1 MSSKIDE
8 SKKQFVPKIVEKRW
22 NHSLEQ
28 DIFSSWQN
36 ENLYKFNARSEKPFV
51 IDTPPPYP
59 SGTWHIGAVAQY
71 SQIDMIARTSR
82 MFGKQVLFPI
92 GIDRNGLPVEIY
104 TENLYK
110 ISMRET
116 PREQFIE
123 LCKQALDDLESKML
137 ETMKRIGLSV
147 DYESKYRTDEENY
160 RKLTQASFIELWKKG
175 LIYEASRPNN
185 YCHECGTTI
194 ADAEVEYKD
203 IQTRLVFVPFKVKE
217 TGENIVIATTRPEL
231 ICSCQLVIV
240 NPSDTRYSLLH
251 GKHAILPIYGR
262 EVEIKPHPSA
272 KLEFGSGAVMIC
284 SYGDYTDVL
293 IFRELGLAEIIATG
307 QDGRLT
313 KEAGPYQGMRI
324 SEARTRIIQDL
335 KDQGLQLR
343 TSSINHRT
351 PVCSRSGTPIEIIP
365 MKEYYLKQID
375 FLPKLKEL
383 ATKIIFHP
391 DSNRQILLDW
401 LNSIAID
408 WPISRRRV
416 YATEIPVWYCANCGH
431 KILPNGG
438 EYYRPWKN
446 PAPVSHCPS
455 CSSTELEGD
464 VRTFD
469 TWMDSSISSL
479 FITRYKQDENF
490 HKRTYPV
497 TIRPQGKDI
506 VRTWLHYSILRCYQL
521 TARSPFR
528 HAWVGGLGMD
538 EQGQAM
544 HKSKGNVVDPAPI
557 LDKFGADSFRFWCA
571 SEATHGSDFR
581 CSELRIAGA
590 HKFLTKLWNLSR
602 FISSFPR
609 TKTSPLKLMASDKW
623 ILSELAKLTERSRDG
638 YADFNFFVPAIA
650 IRDFVW
656 ETFAS
661 HYLEMVKPRA
671 YGQGFT
677 KAQQKAAWFTLHTV
691 LENTLLLLAP
701 IIPFMSDHVWRQ
713 LYSKHS
719 IHIEKF
725 SKPEWSKAH
734 SRYTEQLLTF
744 NREVWKIKEEKKLAL
759 RDSLEMNIPKQLNP
773 FRADLVKMHSLI
785 TKT

>member
-1 MSSKIDE
+1 MSSKE
-8 SKKQFVPKIVEKRW
+8 NENRRKFEPKIKEKRW
-22 NHSLEQ
+22 NHQFEH
-28 DIFSSWQN
+28 DIFESWQKAR
-36 ENLYKFNARSEKPFV
+36 LYGLKLNKGKRPFV

-82 MFGKQVLFPI
+82 MLGAQVLFPI

-104 TENLYK
+104 TESLYK
-110 ISMRET
+110 VKMRET
-116 PREQFIE
+116 PREEFIE
-123 LCKQALDDLESKML
+123 LCRKALDELESKML
-137 ETMKRIGLSV
+137 ETMKRIGLSG
-147 DYESKYRTDEENY
+147 DYESKYRTDEPAY
-160 RKLTQASFIELWKKG
+160 RKFTQSSFIELWKRG

-185 YCHECGTTI
+185 FCHDCGTTI
-194 ADAEVEYKD
+194 ADAEVEYKELS
-203 IQTRLVFVPFKVKE
+203 TRLAYVNFKVKE
-217 TGENIVIATTRPEL
+217 TGENLIIATTRPEL

-240 NPSDTRYSLLH
+240 NPTDSRYTQVQ

-272 KLEFGSGAVMIC
+272 QPDFGSGVVMVC

-293 IFRELGLAEIIATG
+293 LFRELGLNEIIATG

-313 KEAGPYQGMRI
+313 KEAGQYKELTI
-324 SEARTRIIQDL
+324 ADARNRIIEDL
-335 KDQGLQLR
+335 KAQGLLVR
-343 TSSINHRT
+343 MESIKHRT

-365 MKEYYLKQID
+365 MKEYYLKQLD

-383 ATKIIFHP
+383 ANKIVFYP
-391 DSNRQILLDW
+391 NTNRQILLDW

-416 YATEIPVWYCANCGH
+416 YATEIPVWYCMMCGQS
-431 KILPNGG
+431 IVPRGG
-438 EYYRPWKN
+438 EYYQPWKD
-446 PAPVSHCPS
+446 PAPVAK
-455 CSSTELEGD
+455 CSNCGSTEFEGD
-464 VRTFD
+464 PRTFD
-469 TWMDSSISSL
+469 TWMDSSISAL
-479 FITRYKQDENF
+479 FIAKYKRDKTF
-490 HKRTYPV
+490 FKRAYPA

-521 TARSPFR
+521 TGRAPFS
-528 HAWVGGLGMD
+528 HAWIAGLGMD

-544 HKSKGNVVDPAPI
+544 HKSRGNVVDPLPI
-557 LDKFGADSFRFWCA
+557 LEKFGADSFRFWSA

-602 FISSFPR
+602 FISSFPYAKN
-609 TKTSPLKLMASDKW
+609 TTPMASDKW
-623 ILSELAKLTERSRDG
+623 ILSELAKLIERSMAG
-638 YADFNFFVPAIA
+638 YREFDFFIPASE

-677 KAQQKAAWFTLHTV
+677 KSQQRAAWYTLHTV
-691 LENTLLLLAP
+691 LKTLLLLSAP
-701 IIPFMSDHVWRQ
+701 LIPFMTDYVWRQ

-719 IHIEKF
+719 VHVEGLPKPVWSRAY
-725 SKPEWSKAH
+725 SK
-734 SRYTEQLLTF
+734 YTEQMLNF
-744 NREVWKIKEEKKLAL
+744 NKEVWKIKEERNLAL
-759 RDSLEMNIPKQLNP
+759 RDSLEMDVPKGLKL
-773 FRADLVKMHSLI
+773 FETDLIRMHSL
-785 TKT
+785 TPKA